1 MAAPEQVLQIN
12 TIKAKTEYIFNN
24 ANYVKLEM
32 KLYTISLVARVK
44 SFKQT
49 INTSTIGW
57 KN

>member
-32 KLYTISLVARVK
+32 KLYTISLVAGVK
-44 SFKQT
+44 PFKQT
-49 INTSTIGW
+49 INTFITGW